1 MADSRWRLINVILLG
16 LGFMLVFTAF
26 QTTSMIS
33 KYVTSSL
40 KEETKNTTE
49 FQDIYDEKINDKEF
63 MSGDIDHKNHRYLGP
78 EVEIVKCKPYRM
90 FYISSSLG
98 CKKPFVDI

>member
-63 MSGDIDHKNHRYLGP
+63 MAVYDEDKKSS
-78 EVEIVKCKPYRM
+78 IVDAFRKKEPNSNLTDDQIIHVCR
-90 FYISSSLG
+90 FNDYIGL
-98 CKKPFVDI
+98 I

>member
-33 KYVTSSL
+33 KYVTISL

-49 FQDIYDEKINDKEF
+49 FREIYDEKTNNEEF
-63 MSGDIDHKNHRYLGP
+63 MATYTEEKKSS
-78 EVEIVKCKPYRM
+78 IVSDYRK
-90 FYISSSLG
+90 
-98 CKKPFVDI
+98 KKPESNLTDLEIIDVSNFER